1 MPVIRKLLILPPIL
15 VGVAVLAYFISQRQA
30 PQTKPPEERARHVRV
45 IEAPKVAIVPRVLGF
60 GTVSPEKTW
69 NAAAQVSGEIV
80 HVHEDFKKGAILP
93 ANTEI
98 LRISAADYDLA
109 IAQAEANIRSS
120 EAKLKELEVSGQNT
134 RLALKIEQRS
144 LELREKE
151 LARKQELLASGT
163 VAQSAVDQEARD
175 TLTQRQRVQDL
186 ENSLRLIPTQKMV
199 ETEQKAVFEA
209 QLEDA
214 RLDLARTSIKVPFAV
229 RIAEAN
235 VEISQFVQVGQTL
248 AVADGIKVAEIEAQ
262 VPIER
267 FRGLTSAINRE
278 NLPVGITPETL
289 TRIIATL
296 GFKVI
301 VRLKTGEQSIEWN
314 GRFARVSDTVDPNT
328 RTLGLIVAVD
338 DAYAQAVPGVRPPL
352 AKGMFVEVELSAQDT
367 EPRVVVPRSALH
379 DGKLYV
385 ANAEN
390 RLEIRVVETGLVQGA
405 FVEITAGLKAGEQ
418 VVVSD
423 LSPAIDGML
432 LRNTT
437 DQDVQGQLLKDAA
450 GEVPLK

>member
-1 MPVIRKLLILPPIL
+1 MIRKLLILPPIL
-15 VGVAVLAYFISQRQA
+15 VGAAILAYFISQRQA

-45 IEAPKVAIVPRVLGF
+45 IEAPNVAIVPRVLGY
-60 GTVSPEKTW
+60 GTVSPEKIW

-80 HVHEDFKKGAILP
+80 YVHDDFKKGAILP
-93 ANTEI
+93 ADTEI
-98 LRISAADYDLA
+98 LRISPEDYELA

-120 EAKLKELEVSGQNT
+120 DAKLTELEVSEENT
-134 RLALKIEQRS
+134 KLALKIEQRS

-175 TLTQRQRVQDL
+175 TLTQRQRVQEL
-186 ENSLRLIPTQKMV
+186 ENSLRLIPTQKAV

-209 QLEDA
+209 QLESA
-214 RLDLARTSIKVPFAV
+214 RLDLARTSIKVPFAA
-229 RIAEAN
+229 RIAEAS

-248 AVADGIKVAEIEAQ
+248 AVADSIKTSEIEAQ
-262 VPIER
+262 VPITR
-267 FRGLTSAINRE
+267 FRGLTAAMNKE
-278 NLPVGITPETL
+278 GLPVGITPETL
-289 TRIIATL
+289 TKIIATL

-301 VRLKTGEQSIEWN
+301 VRLKAGEQSIEWS

-338 DAYAQAVPGVRPPL
+338 NAYAQAIPGERPPL
-352 AKGMFVEVELSAQDT
+352 SKGMFVEVELSARATD
-367 EPRVVVPRSALH
+367 PRVIAPRSALH
-379 DGKLYV
+379 NGKLYV
-385 ANAEN
+385 ANAED
-390 RLEIRVVETGLVQGA
+390 RLEVRTVETGLTQGA
-405 FVEITAGLKAGEQ
+405 FVEIISGLKAGER
-418 VVVSD
+418 VIVSD

-437 DQDVQGQLLKDAA
+437 DADVQARLLKDAA

>member
-1 MPVIRKLLILPPIL
+1 MIRKLLILPPIL
-15 VGVAVLAYFISQRQA
+15 VGAAVLAYFISQRQA

-45 IEAPKVAIVPRVLGF
+45 IEAPQVAIVPRVLGY
-60 GTVSPEKTW
+60 GTVSPEKIW

-80 HVHEDFKKGAILP
+80 YVHKDFKKGAILP
-93 ANTEI
+93 ADTEI
-98 LRISAADYDLA
+98 LRISPADYELA
-109 IAQAEANIRSS
+109 IAQSEANIRSS
-120 EAKLKELEVSGQNT
+120 GAKLTELEVSEQNT
-134 RLALKIEQRS
+134 KLALKIEQRA

-163 VAQSAVDQEARD
+163 VAQSAVDQEMRD

-186 ENSLRLIPTQKMV
+186 ENSLRLIPTQKAV
-199 ETEQKAVFEA
+199 ETEQKAVFQA

-214 RLDLARTSIKVPFAV
+214 MLDLARTSIKVPFAV
-229 RIAEAN
+229 RIAEAS

-248 AVADGIKVAEIEAQ
+248 AVADSIKTAEIEAQ
-262 VPIER
+262 VPITR
-267 FRGLTSAINRE
+267 FRDLTSMMSKE
-278 NLPVGITPETL
+278 GLPVGITPETL
-289 TRIIATL
+289 TRLIATL

-301 VRLKTGEQSIEWN
+301 VRLKTGEQSVEWE

-328 RTLGLIVAVD
+328 RTLGLIMAVD
-338 DAYAQAVPGVRPPL
+338 DAYAQAIPGVRPPL
-352 AKGMFVEVELSAQDT
+352 TKGMFVEVELSAATT
-367 EPRVVVPRSALH
+367 EPRVIVPRSALH

-385 ANAEN
+385 ANAED
-390 RLEIRVVETGLVQGA
+390 RLEIRTIETGLTQGA
-405 FVEITAGLKAGEQ
+405 FVEVTSGLEAGER

-423 LSPAIDGML
+423 LSPAIAGML

-437 DQDVQGQLLKDAA
+437 DTDVQGQLLKDAA

>member
-1 MPVIRKLLILPPIL
+1 MIRKLLILPPIL
-15 VGVAVLAYFISQRQA
+15 VGAAVLAYFISQRQA

-45 IEAPKVAIVPRVLGF
+45 IEAPQVAIVPRVLGY
-60 GTVSPEKTW
+60 GTVSPEKIW

-80 HVHEDFKKGAILP
+80 YVHKDFKKGAILP
-93 ANTEI
+93 ADTEI
-98 LRISAADYDLA
+98 LRISPADYELA
-109 IAQAEANIRSS
+109 IAQSEANIRSS
-120 EAKLKELEVSGQNT
+120 GAKLTELEVSEQNT
-134 RLALKIEQRS
+134 KLALKIEQRA

-163 VAQSAVDQEARD
+163 VAQSAVDQEMRD

-186 ENSLRLIPTQKMV
+186 ENSLRLIPTQKAV
-199 ETEQKAVFEA
+199 ETEQKAVFQA

-214 RLDLARTSIKVPFAV
+214 MLDLARTSIKVPFAV
-229 RIAEAN
+229 RIAEAS

-248 AVADGIKVAEIEAQ
+248 AVADSIKTAEIEAQ
-262 VPIER
+262 VPITR
-267 FRGLTSAINRE
+267 FRDLTSMMSKE
-278 NLPVGITPETL
+278 GLPVGITPETL
-289 TRIIATL
+289 TRLIATL

-301 VRLKTGEQSIEWN
+301 VRLKTGEQSVEWE

-328 RTLGLIVAVD
+328 RTLGLIMAVD
-338 DAYAQAVPGVRPPL
+338 DAYAQAIPGVRPPL
-352 AKGMFVEVELSAQDT
+352 TKGMFVEVELSAATT
-367 EPRVVVPRSALH
+367 EPRVIVPRSALY

-385 ANAEN
+385 ANAED
-390 RLEIRVVETGLVQGA
+390 RLEIRTIETGLTQGA
-405 FVEITAGLKAGEQ
+405 FVEVTSGLEAGER

-423 LSPAIDGML
+423 LSPAIAGML

-437 DQDVQGQLLKDAA
+437 DTDVQGQLLKDAA